1 MSSPIQRYIY
11 IIYTNMIRNQTST
24 PDSLQLEFL
33 ILIELAPSVN
43 PSGRQLRSGCGW
55 SCVCA
60 GDCSA
65 VIPLVSGSGHLS
77 TRVSLQLR
85 LPWGCVGVI
94 RWGWLPRGLHCS
106 CMGLIPLAGASV
118 RVVTTIETPY
128 CLGSPVKIKW
138 HEAERDDRQV

>member
-1 MSSPIQRYIY
+1 MSFSP
-11 IIYTNMIRNQTST
+11 NPS
-24 PDSLQLEFL
+24 SLLLEFL
-33 ILIELAPSVN
+33 ILIELAASVN
-43 PSGRQLRSGCGW
+43 PSGRQLRSGYGW

-60 GDCSA
+60 GDCNA

-94 RWGWLPRGLHCS
+94 RWGWLPRGLHGS

-128 CLGSPVKIKW
+128 WALLFGVSGENKMTLSSPYTPGSASPRSARRK
-138 HEAERDDRQV
+138 ESSR